1 MRAGGSA
8 RRTSGLPRSG
18 ARARARRS
26 LARQRSR
33 ATRLTRRREPS
44 SALRQASQ
52 AATAASTTPRSAR
65 KATKSASTLLPCCL
79 LLVACY
85 FAGRLVQLLEA
96 RRPLELGRHDPLG
109 VDGEEPRL
117 GAPAPPAHR
126 RHGRAVGVA
135 GALVELDVDELGAA
149 FVPRVEIA
157 HDLQLRPAEAAGAVA
172 GEGGEDEP

>member
-1 MRAGGSA
+1 MRLS
-8 RRTSGLPRSG
+8 R

-44 SALRQASQ
+44 SALR
-52 AATAASTTPRSAR
+52 
-65 KATKSASTLLPCCL
+65 PCCL

-85 FAGRLVQLLEA
+85 FAERLVQLLEA

-109 VDGEEPRL
+109 VDDEEPRL
-117 GAPAPPAHR
+117 GAQAPLPPPPP
-126 RHGRAVGVA
+126 GRGCGVA

-157 HDLQLRPAEAAGAVA
+157 QDLQLRPAEAAGAVA
-172 GEGGEDEP
+172 GDGEEDARRPAGGGGGGGGRGGRLPR